1 VVNFKSFQ
9 RFLDSVNEMA
19 LDSRKGL
26 RQDVPT
32 RWNSTF
38 IMLESALY
46 YQHTFCQLELTD
58 SNFKHCPTVFEWD
71 KVEKIRTFMN
81 CFYHDTYNFSSTK
94 YPTANL
100 YFPVVFVIYMTL
112 KRQNESKDEST

>member
-9 RFLDSVNEMA
+9 RFLDSVSEMA

-46 YQHTFCQLELTD
+46 YQHAFCHLELILIL
-58 SNFKHCPTVFEWD
+58 SIALLYLSGIRWRRLELSWIVF
-71 KVEKIRTFMN
+71 IM
-81 CFYHDTYNFSSTK
+81 H
-94 YPTANL
+94 L
-100 YFPVVFVIYMTL
+100 
-112 KRQNESKDEST
+112 